1 MLTWVVNFGTAYER
15 VAPVIRARGLTKTF
29 YRKKE
34 TVEAVKG
41 IDVDV
46 RGGELVAF
54 LGPNGAGKSTTLRML
69 TSLLEPTAGTAEVAG
84 YDVARHPAHVRS
96 RIGFIGQGNGGGYSY
111 RVLDELHNQG
121 RFYGL
126 PPGEYTQRAADLLA
140 ALDLGGLEKRAVQSL
155 SGGQRRRLDVALGLM
170 NHPPLLFLDEPTT
183 GLDPHAR
190 ANLWEHIAAM
200 RERYGMTIVLTTHYL
215 DEADSMAERV
225 VVIDHGEIIADAT
238 PDALK
243 RDHADD
249 VITLAV
255 VPAAGGG
262 NLSGGASGEGSG
274 AVPDVVGR
282 VRASLAEDVG
292 QVETA
297 SGADGVVTVR
307 ISTTHG
313 ADRLPEAIEALRVGG
328 LVVRSAELKQASL
341 DDVFLNLTGRSLREE
356 AA

>member
-1 MLTWVVNFGTAYER
+1 MLAWSLHFGTAYER

-29 YRKKE
+29 HRKKE

-46 RGGELVAF
+46 REGELVAF

-69 TSLLEPTAGTAEVAG
+69 TSLLAPTAGTAEVAG
-84 YDVARHPAHVRS
+84 YDVARDPARVRS
-96 RIGFIGQGNGGGYSY
+96 RIGFIGQGNGGGFSY

-126 PPGEYTQRAADLLA
+126 PPTEYARRAAELLD
-140 ALDLGGLEKRAVQSL
+140 ALDLGGLEKRTVQSL

-238 PDALK
+238 PDSLK
-243 RDHADD
+243 HDHADD

-255 VPAAGGG
+255 VPAPGGG
-262 NLSGGASGEGSG
+262 APVEASPGT
-274 AVPDVVGR
+274 VPDVVGR
-282 VRASLAEDVG
+282 VRASLAEDAGEVA
-292 QVETA
+292 TTT
-297 SGADGVVTVR
+297 GADGVVTVR

-313 ADRLPEAIEALRVGG
+313 ADRLPEAIEALRVAG
-328 LVVRSAELKQASL
+328 LAVRSAELKQASL

>member
-1 MLTWVVNFGTAYER
+1 M
-15 VAPVIRARGLTKTF
+15 IRARGLTKTF
-29 YRKKE
+29 HRKKE
-34 TVEAVKG
+34 VVEAVKA

-46 RGGELVAF
+46 REGELVAF

-84 YDVARHPAHVRS
+84 YDVARDPARVRS

-126 PPGEYTQRAADLLA
+126 PPAEYSRRASDLLE
-140 ALDLGGLEKRAVQSL
+140 ALDLGGLEKRTVQSL

-190 ANLWEHIAAM
+190 ANLWEHIRAM

-215 DEADSMAERV
+215 DEADDMAERV

-238 PDALK
+238 PAALK

-249 VITLAV
+249 VVTLAV
-255 VPAAGGG
+255 VSDDA
-262 NLSGGASGEGSG
+262 
-274 AVPDVVGR
+274 GR
-282 VRASLAEDVG
+282 VRTALAQGLAHEEGAVDV
-292 QVETA
+292 
-297 SGADGVVTVR
+297 SGADGATTVR
-307 ISTTHG
+307 ISTAHG
-313 ADRLPEAIEALRVGG
+313 ADRLPEAIEVLRVAG
-328 LVVRSAELKQASL
+328 LAVRSAELRQASL

>member
-1 MLTWVVNFGTAYER
+1 
-15 VAPVIRARGLTKTF
+15 
-29 YRKKE
+29 
-34 TVEAVKG
+34 
-41 IDVDV
+41 
-46 RGGELVAF
+46 
-54 LGPNGAGKSTTLRML
+54 
-69 TSLLEPTAGTAEVAG
+69 
-84 YDVARHPAHVRS
+84 VRS

-126 PPGEYTQRAADLLA
+126 PPSEYSRRAADLLE
-140 ALDLGGLEKRAVQSL
+140 ALDLGSLEKRTVQSL

-225 VVIDHGEIIADAT
+225 VVIDDGEIIADAT
-238 PDALK
+238 PAALK

-255 VPAAGGG
+255 TPAPGGAAGPGEAAP
-262 NLSGGASGEGSG
+262 SGTGSTG
-274 AVPDVVGR
+274 VPDVVGR
-282 VRASLAEDVG
+282 VRATLAPDVG
-292 QVETA
+292 EVETT
-297 SGADGVVTVR
+297 SGTDGVVTVR

-328 LVVRSAELKQASL
+328 LAVRSAELKQASL